1 MISVIIP
8 ILRTGKELH
17 DLLARLRRQTVRSEI
32 IIVDSSLSDEAP
44 VVAASFGAMLMK
56 VKKGEFDHGG
66 TRNLAA
72 EEASGDIVI
81 FLTQDALPFDD
92 RSIENLSRP
101 FFDDEAVGAAY
112 GRQVP
117 YPDASPFA
125 AHLRLFNYP
134 ETSCL
139 RSISDKEKFKI
150 KTPFLS
156 NAFSAYRKKAL
167 LEIGGFKGRMILGE
181 DTYAGAKLLMA
192 GYKIAYAAG
201 AAVYHSHNYTAF
213 QEFKR
218 YFDIGVF
225 HKDEEWILHEFG
237 RAEGEGMAYVRSAA
251 GYLVGRGEYLLL
263 PELAIRTAL
272 KFAGYNLG
280 RKHHKLP
287 LSLIKKISMHRDWW
301 VEKKNAR
308 R

>member
-8 ILRTGKELH
+8 ILDAGKELH
-17 DLLARLRRQTVRSEI
+17 LLLARLGTQTVRSEI
-32 IIVDSSLSDEAP
+32 IIVDSSLTDEASAA
-44 VVAASFGAMLMK
+44 AASSGVKLIK

-66 TRNLAA
+66 TRTMAA
-72 EEASGDIVI
+72 EAAKGDIIV

-92 RSIENLSRP
+92 RSIENLLRP
-101 FFDDEAVGAAY
+101 FGDDTVGAAY

-134 ETSCL
+134 ETSSL
-139 RSISDKEKFKI
+139 RSIADKGKFKI

-167 LEIGGFKGRMILGE
+167 LQIGGFKGRLILGE

-192 GYKIAYAAG
+192 GYKIAYAAD
-201 AAVYHSHNYTAF
+201 AAVYHSHNYTAL

-225 HKDEEWILHEFG
+225 HKDEGWILDEFG
-237 RAEGEGMAYVRSAA
+237 RAEGEGMAYVRSAVA
-251 GYLVGRGEYLLL
+251 YLVRTGESRLL

-272 KFAGYNLG
+272 KFMGYNLG
-280 RKHHKLP
+280 KKHDKLP
-287 LSLIKKISMHRDWW
+287 LSLIKKISMQKDWW
-301 VEKKNAR
+301 TEERIAR
-308 R
+308 T

>member
-1 MISVIIP
+1 MTSVIIP
-8 ILRTGKELH
+8 IKSTGKEVR
-17 DLLARLRRQTVRSEI
+17 DLLAKLNTQTVRSEI
-32 IIVDSSLSDEAP
+32 IIVDSSGTDEAAGIA
-44 VVAASFGAMLMK
+44 VTFGARVVT

-66 TRNLAA
+66 TRTMAA
-72 EEASGDIVI
+72 KEAKGDILI
-81 FLTQDALPFDD
+81 FLTQDVLPFDD
-92 RSIENLSRP
+92 RSIENLTRP
-101 FFDDEAVGAAY
+101 FEDEAVAAAY

-139 RSISDKEKFKI
+139 RSITDKEKFKI

-167 LEIGGFKGRMILGE
+167 LEVGGFKERLILAE
-181 DTYAGAKLLMA
+181 DTYAGAKLLLA
-192 GYKIAYAAG
+192 GYKIAYAAD

-225 HKDEEWILHEFG
+225 HETEGWILREFG
-237 RAEGEGMAYVRSAA
+237 RAEGEGMRYVRSGISFLMKEGKRHLIPEFIIRNCMKYA
-251 GYLVGRGEYLLL
+251 GY
-263 PELAIRTAL
+263 
-272 KFAGYNLG
+272 FLG
-280 RKHHKLP
+280 RSFERLP
-287 LSLIKKISMHRDWW
+287 SGLTRTLSMHRQWW
-301 VEKKNAR
+301 G
-308 R
+308 